1 MGILNLLGV
10 AVLVLGFAGLLVFS
24 IAKIIQSVDN

>member
-10 AVLVLGFAGLLVFS
+10 AVLVLGFAGLLVYS
-24 IAKIIQSVDN
+24 IARIIQSVDN

>member
-1 MGILNLLGV
+1 MDFMNLLGV

-24 IAKIIQSVDN
+24 IAKIIGAVDK